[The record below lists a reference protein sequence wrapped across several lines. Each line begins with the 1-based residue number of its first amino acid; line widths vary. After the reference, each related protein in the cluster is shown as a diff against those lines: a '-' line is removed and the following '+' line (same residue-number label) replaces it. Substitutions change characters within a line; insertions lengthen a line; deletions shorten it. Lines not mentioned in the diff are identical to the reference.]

1 MAEMNMG
8 TLYDLNKNLVQKNIS
23 ALEEGVLNSKKEI
36 IKNFLRNTKDTYY
49 MLLCHEQRDYTIFR
63 IDTLEDNKYNEMIS
77 ILIDECLK
85 NRGIIKSIELTKDK
99 QAIEIWLMIEEEAFV
114 YYLFPYGEAVITV

>member
-36 IKNFLRNTKDTYY
+36 IKNFLRDTKDTYY
-49 MLLCHEQRDYTIFR
+49 MLLCHEQRDYTVFK

>member
-63 IDTLEDNKYNEMIS
+63 INALEDNKYNEMIN

-114 YYLFPYGEAVITV
+114 YYLFPYGEAVIAV

>member
-36 IKNFLRNTKDTYY
+36 IKNFLRNTKDNYY

-99 QAIEIWLMIEEEAFV
+99 QAIEIWLMIEGEAFV

>member
-1 MAEMNMG
+1 MAEMNIG

-23 ALEEGVLNSKKEI
+23 ALEKGVLNSKKEI
-36 IKNFLRNTKDTYY
+36 IKNFLRDTKDTYY
-49 MLLCHEQRDYTIFR
+49 MLLCHEQRDYTVFK
-63 IDTLEDNKYNEMIS
+63 IDTLEDSKYNEMIS

-114 YYLFPYGEAVITV
+114 YYLFPYSEAVITV

>member
-1 MAEMNMG
+1 MG

-36 IKNFLRNTKDTYY
+36 VKNFLRDTKDTYY
-49 MLLCHEQRDYTIFR
+49 MLLCHEQRDYTVFK
-63 IDTLEDNKYNEMIS
+63 IDTLEDSKYNEMIS
-77 ILIDECLK
+77 ILIDECLR
-85 NRGIIKSIELTKDK
+85 NRGKIKSIELTKDK

>member
-1 MAEMNMG
+1 MAEMNIG

-23 ALEEGVLNSKKEI
+23 ALEKGVLNSKKEI
-36 IKNFLRNTKDTYY
+36 IKNFLRDTKDTYY
-49 MLLCHEQRDYTIFR
+49 MLLCHEQRDYTVFK
-63 IDTLEDNKYNEMIS
+63 IDTLKDSKYNEMIS

>member
-1 MAEMNMG
+1 MAEMNIG

-23 ALEEGVLNSKKEI
+23 ALEKGVLNSKKEI
-36 IKNFLRNTKDTYY
+36 IKNFLRDTKDTYY
-49 MLLCHEQRDYTIFR
+49 MLLCHEQRDYTVFK
-63 IDTLEDNKYNEMIS
+63 IDTLEDSKYNEMIS
-77 ILIDECLK
+77 LLIDECLK

>member
-1 MAEMNMG
+1 MAEMNIG

-23 ALEEGVLNSKKEI
+23 ALKEGVLNSKKEI
-36 IKNFLRNTKDTYY
+36 VKNFLRDTKDTYY
-49 MLLCHEQRDYTIFR
+49 MLLCHEQRDYTVFK
-63 IDTLEDNKYNEMIS
+63 IDTLEDSKYNGMIS

>member
-63 IDTLEDNKYNEMIS
+63 IDTLENNKYNEMIS

-99 QAIEIWLMIEEEAFV
+99 QAIEIWLMIKEEAFV

>member
-8 TLYDLNKNLVQKNIS
+8 TLYDLNKNLVQKNIN

-36 IKNFLRNTKDTYY
+36 IKNFLRGTKDTYY
-49 MLLCHEQRDYTIFR
+49 MLLCHEQRDYTVFKIN
-63 IDTLEDNKYNEMIS
+63 TLEDNKYNEMIS

>member
-8 TLYDLNKNLVQKNIS
+8 TLYDLNKNLIQKNIS

-36 IKNFLRNTKDTYY
+36 VKNFLRDTKDTYY
-49 MLLCHEQRDYTIFR
+49 MLLCHEQRDYTVFK
-63 IDTLEDNKYNEMIS
+63 IDTLEDSKYNEMIS

>member
-36 IKNFLRNTKDTYY
+36 IKNFLRNTKDNYY

>member
-36 IKNFLRNTKDTYY
+36 VKNFLRDTKDTYY
-49 MLLCHEQRDYTIFR
+49 MLLCHEQRDYTVFK
-63 IDTLEDNKYNEMIS
+63 IDTLEDSKYNEMIS

-114 YYLFPYGEAVITV
+114 YYLFPYSEAVITV

>member
-36 IKNFLRNTKDTYY
+36 VKNFLRDTKDTYY
-49 MLLCHEQRDYTIFR
+49 MLLCHEQRDYTVFK
-63 IDTLEDNKYNEMIS
+63 IDTLEDSKYNEMIS